1 MKPKEHSSYFCD
13 SHKRTE
19 HFWIFFFLKGRS
31 ILPCCSTHVT
41 ETKTAIRSE
50 RAIAVSQEFN
60 TSVKSS
66 WVLMFSQ
73 CLQSTVLKRET
84 DRCLCSTQPARLPFI
99 LPNTPPP
106 FHQRLHS
113 YTTMTVPLI
122 SVFLPPD
129 WFKACMMWGGLK
141 ERYGTGSD
149 VINSPWISQCH
160 RNRKPFFF
168 FSQGSPRAVIIRGDS
183 I

>member
-1 MKPKEHSSYFCD
+1 
-13 SHKRTE
+13 
-19 HFWIFFFLKGRS
+19 
-31 ILPCCSTHVT
+31 
-41 ETKTAIRSE
+41 
-50 RAIAVSQEFN
+50 
-60 TSVKSS
+60 
-66 WVLMFSQ
+66 MFSQ

-168 FSQGSPRAVIIRGDS
+168 FFAGEPTCCHHQRRQHLMACFACVQGYIPHQCRKPLEEKAGLIGKSRTDSACPGYPVQDHRLWICHGIIRLVRYPHRLGCIS
-183 I
+183 